1 MNVKQ
6 TLILA
11 GGLALTAIFAY
22 VSLSGHGIQGTEI
35 IPIGIAGGAMAAAML
50 GLMYAFR
57 DQ

>member
-11 GGLALTAIFAY
+11 GGLALMAIFAY
-22 VSLSGHGIQGTEI
+22 VTASGHGIQGTEF
-35 IPIGIAGGAMAAAML
+35 IPIGIGGGAMAAAML
-50 GLMYAFR
+50 GLVYAFR

>member
-6 TLILA
+6 TLMLA
-11 GGLALTAIFAY
+11 GGLAILALFAY
-22 VSLSGHGIQGTEI
+22 VTGSGHGIQGTEF
-35 IPIGIAGGAMAAAML
+35 IPIGIGGGAIAAAML